1 MNKAL
6 FSTGKDLWET
16 PKKFFDELNN
26 EFHFTLDACA
36 TAKNAKCE
44 KYFTEKDNALI
55 QDWGGNIVFCNPPYS
70 RQGGQDMSVKKA
82 YEESKKPHTTV
93 VMLLPARTDTK
104 RFHKYIWLP
113 ENEIRFIE
121 GRLSF
126 EINGKPMVDK
136 NGRPESAPFPSMIVI
151 FRSVED

>member
-1 MNKAL
+1 M
-6 FSTGKDLWET
+6 F
-16 PKKFFDELNN
+16 
-26 EFHFTLDACA
+26 
-36 TAKNAKCE
+36 
-44 KYFTEKDNALI
+44 
-55 QDWGGNIVFCNPPYS
+55 
-70 RQGGQDMSVKKA
+70 VKKA
-82 YEESKKPHTTV
+82 YEESKKPNTTV

-151 FRSVED
+151 FQKRHVKCVLTDEERGEVIKAMMKAVRIVDEVEF